1 MLTTRK
7 KMLTKKCSQNFQKML
22 MKKILTAVQKVINKK
37 IKRSRRVGI
46 WWT

>member
-1 MLTTRK
+1 MFATLPK
-7 KMLTKKCSQNFQKML
+7 NVDE
-22 MKKILTAVQKVINKK
+22 KILTAVQKVINKK